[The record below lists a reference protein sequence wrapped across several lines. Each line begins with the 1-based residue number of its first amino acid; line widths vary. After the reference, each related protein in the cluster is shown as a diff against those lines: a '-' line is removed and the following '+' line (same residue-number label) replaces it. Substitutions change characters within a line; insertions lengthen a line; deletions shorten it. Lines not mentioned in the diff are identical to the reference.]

1 MITTM
6 PNAAPHACAQPGC
19 RTLVPRGK
27 ARCPVHTKQLRRE
40 SDARRGSAA
49 ARGYGAK
56 WRAFRLSYLQRNSL
70 CRICLDA
77 GVLVPASV
85 VDHIVAH
92 KGNEALF
99 WSESNLRPLCKECH
113 DDRVDEGDFGRPV
126 QP

>member
-1 MITTM
+1 M
-6 PNAAPHACAQPGC
+6 PNAAPHACAHPSCGA
-19 RTLVPRGK
+19 LVPRGK
-27 ARCPVHTKQLRRE
+27 ARCPAHERAKTKAD
-40 SDARRGSAA
+40 DARRGTSS

-70 CRICLDA
+70 CAICLDA
-77 GVLVPASV
+77 GVLVPATV
-85 VDHIVAH
+85 VDHVVAH

-99 WSESNLRPLCKECH
+99 WSESNLRPLCKACH